1 MKPPIHRA
9 FLVLSIGRVL
19 LQSAA
24 TIMTVACVSTGP
36 GDSTDLQHP
45 TIQQEELEPGRLYTI
60 AIPASYTGEN
70 SVPLVLALHY
80 GGHGAPFFG
89 YGVLAG
95 LVEPALRE
103 LEAIIVAPDCT
114 GADWTDPQSEED
126 VIAVLEHVVS
136 SFNIDPQK
144 TLVAGY
150 SMGGIGTWHLA
161 GRHPDRF
168 RAAIVIA
175 GLPPDWL
182 ADVEWT
188 VPLYVIHSEND
199 AVLPIETTEA
209 AIEQLNNRGVAVE
222 FVVTQGSNH
231 YDTGQ
236 FIGPLRTAVPWI
248 ENVWQQ

>member
-1 MKPPIHRA
+1 
-9 FLVLSIGRVL
+9 
-19 LQSAA
+19 
-24 TIMTVACVSTGP
+24 MTVACVSTGP